1 MPDNWLAKQPRLNV
15 KNTNKTSTSLLPG
28 TNSKLVKKSGSDTT
42 TLGKNP
48 KLTPKWIGPYT
59 IVDINDNN
67 AKIETKPNKFKI
79 INVTRL
85 KAFQE
90 ELNKCLSQDDTCL
103 SQDDNCLFE
112 DNKTDA
118 PQKPMTRALKKLIDF
133 KNAADM
139 AVSFIESKLHDE
151 CDGNMFS
158 ENYNKYHCANCYHGI
173 RNFAHFASQMD
184 IFWIHEI

>member
-1 MPDNWLAKQPRLNV
+1 LQHARQLARQTAEAQCQKYKQNFNLSAAPHQCKIGQKVWL
-15 KNTNKTSTSLLPG
+15 
-28 TNSKLVKKSGSDTT
+28 SDTT

-90 ELNKCLSQDDTCL
+90 ELNKRLSQDDTCL

-118 PQKPMTRALKKLIDF
+118 PQRPMTRALKKLIDF
-133 KNAADM
+133 KNAAAM

-184 IFWIHEI
+184 IF